1 MEYIHKSLYY
11 MEPAGGIGRRIQLAN
26 KTVSKVFFM
35 KNSLEDGTPA
45 CTSYIFAI
53 LVSNKGTSLF

>member
-11 MEPAGGIGRRIQLAN
+11 MEPVGGIGRRIQLAN

-35 KNSLEDGTPA
+35 KNSL
-45 CTSYIFAI
+45 
-53 LVSNKGTSLF
+53 